1 MNNGQRLQ
9 EKNNEQ
15 QYIYLYFMNKLMV
28 YFALAVALMAGEACL
43 MPIYAQERAV
53 QTMTLTTLYNLAD
66 QQSQKVRVSEAAL
79 RAADEGVAAAKAALL
94 PSMDLSL
101 QGSYTGN
108 AFMLSRGFSTH
119 GTTDYAVPGVG
130 VIPVPNGKQD
140 TPHWG
145 NSFTVQVSQT
155 VYAGGAIR
163 SGIRMAKLNKEMAE
177 LDVEKNRQEVR
188 FLLTGYYLDLCK
200 LDNQIEVVRQNIAL
214 TRQEIN
220 QMKARH
226 EQGTVLQNDITRYEF
241 QLQSLELTLTKLTDA
256 STIINHQLVTTLHLP
271 ELTVIVPDKDEL
283 SIEINAISAISAQET
298 WQRTASDNNLG
309 IRQATVATSLA
320 EQKIRQAKA
329 KSLPSVAVVAENNFF
344 GPYTQDLIPKDCN
357 ANVWFIGIGVKFSL
371 GSLWKNRHDIRKA
384 RIEHQQSQEAFA
396 LACEGV
402 ENSVQANYTNLLT
415 SYTEVKTQQKQV
427 ELANQNYSV
436 VQNRY
441 QNELALLTDM
451 VDASN
456 MKLSAEMALVD
467 ARINMLY
474 NFYKLKYI
482 TNTL

>member
-1 MNNGQRLQ
+1 MA
-9 EKNNEQ
+9 
-15 QYIYLYFMNKLMV
+15 YS
-28 YFALAVALMAGEACL
+28 ALAITLIAEGAFFV
-43 MPIYAQERAV
+43 PICAQERAV
-53 QTMTLTTLYNLAD
+53 QTMTLTTLYDLAD
-66 QQSQKVRVSEAAL
+66 RQSQKVRVSEVAL
-79 RAADEGVAAAKAALL
+79 RAADEGVAAAKSALL
-94 PSMDLSL
+94 PSVDLSL

-108 AFMLSRGFSTH
+108 AFMLSRGFSGN
-119 GTTDYAVPGVG
+119 GTTDYIVPGVG
-130 VIPVPNGKQD
+130 TVPVANGKQD

-145 NSFTVQVSQT
+145 NSFTAQVSQV

-163 SGIRMAKLNKEMAE
+163 SGIRMAELGKEMAE

-214 TRQEIN
+214 TKKEIE
-220 QMKARH
+220 QMKARR
-226 EQGTVLQNDITRYEF
+226 EEGTVLQNDITRYEL

-271 ELTVIVPDKDEL
+271 EQTVIAPDKNEL
-283 SIEINAISAISAQET
+283 DTEINALSAIAAQET
-298 WQRTASDNNLG
+298 WQQTAAENNLG
-309 IRQATVATSLA
+309 IRQATVATNLA
-320 EQKIRQAKA
+320 EQKVKQVKA
-329 KSLPSVAVVAENNFF
+329 ESLPSVAVVAENQLY

-357 ANVWFIGIGVKFSL
+357 VNVWFVGIGVKFSL
-371 GSLWKNRHDIRKA
+371 GSLWKNKHNIRKA
-384 RIEHQQSQEAFA
+384 RIEHRQSQEALA
-396 LACEGV
+396 LAHEEV
-402 ENSVQANYTNLLT
+402 ENGVQANYTNLLT

-441 QNELALLTDM
+441 QNDLALLTDM

-456 MKLSAEMALVD
+456 MKLSAEMALVN
-467 ARINMLY
+467 ARIGMLY
-474 NFYKLKYI
+474 NFYKLKYV